1 MKVRIISAAVGI
13 VLVISVLFVA
23 EMFPIFIGIILGL
36 VNAIMTGEYLSA
48 KKLHRKY
55 MISIPCIALSLVT
68 PVLVYYMNLMVVM
81 YAFALVMMISLIFYH
96 DHLSY
101 DDTAFA
107 IVGTLVIT
115 CGMTSISAMCVGG
128 QYTSFYVVICLC
140 VPWLSDA
147 GAYFTGTF
155 LGKHKLCPNIS
166 PKKTVEGA
174 VGGIIFG
181 ILSGIVAGMIFSSFI
196 YGADKVYINY
206 GGLALIGVLN
216 SVIAILGDLCF
227 SLIKRSCSIKDYG
240 TIMPGHGGLLDR
252 FDSVIFTAPLVY
264 LFCRY
269 AVLIAPAIS
278 I

>member
-1 MKVRIISAAVGI
+1 
-13 VLVISVLFVA
+13 
-23 EMFPIFIGIILGL
+23 
-36 VNAIMTGEYLSA
+36 
-48 KKLHRKY
+48 
-55 MISIPCIALSLVT
+55 
-68 PVLVYYMNLMVVM
+68 
-81 YAFALVMMISLIFYH
+81 
-96 DHLSY
+96 
-101 DDTAFA
+101 
-107 IVGTLVIT
+107 
-115 CGMTSISAMCVGG
+115 
-128 QYTSFYVVICLC
+128 
-140 VPWLSDA
+140 
-147 GAYFTGTF
+147 
-155 LGKHKLCPNIS
+155 
-166 PKKTVEGA
+166 
-174 VGGIIFG
+174 
-181 ILSGIVAGMIFSSFI
+181 MIFSSFI

>member
-1 MKVRIISAAVGI
+1 MKVRIITAAVGI
-13 VLVISVLFVA
+13 ALVIGVLFVA
-23 EMFPIFIGIILGL
+23 EAFPIFMGIIIGL

-55 MISIPCIALSLVT
+55 MISVPCIALSFVAPILVF
-68 PVLVYYMNLMVVM
+68 YMNLMIVM
-81 YAFALVMMISLIFYH
+81 YIFALVMMISLIFYH

-101 DDTAFA
+101 NETAFA
-107 IVGTLVIT
+107 TVGTLLIT
-115 CGMTSISAMCVGG
+115 CGMTTISALCVGG
-128 QYTSFYVVICLC
+128 QYTSFYVIICLC
-140 VPWLSDA
+140 VPWISDA

-174 VGGIIFG
+174 VGGIVFG
-181 ILSGIVAGMIFSSFI
+181 MLSGIAAGMIFSSFI
-196 YGADKVYINY
+196 YGADNVYINY
-206 GGLALIGVLN
+206 GGLAFIGIVN

-240 TIMPGHGGLLDR
+240 TIMPGHGGMLDR
-252 FDSVIFTAPLVY
+252 FDSVIFSAPLVF

-269 AVLIAPAIS
+269 ATLIAPLA
-278 I
+278 